1 MPSSSNRFVITLL
14 LPDRVAALRD
24 VSSVIT
30 DLGGFIDGISQSV
43 LAGYF
48 YAILTASFPEGVEA
62 VSLRESILANF
73 GSEAVSVVVAAY
85 RGRRGG
91 RPTVPGPRYIATAF
105 GPDRHGVLKA
115 LTTFLA
121 ARGINI
127 EDWQVDFSGS
137 HVTHIGEVTLPSH
150 LDVKQVQDEFRAELA
165 AIGLAGGLQ
174 HENIFRATHEVGPI
188 HLLLGGARH
197 D

>member
-1 MPSSSNRFVITLL
+1 MPSPSRFVITVL

-30 DLGGFIDGISQSV
+30 DLGGFIDGISQTV

-48 YAILTASFPEGVEA
+48 HAILMASFAEDVEA
-62 VSLRESILANF
+62 VSLRDSILANF
-73 GSEAVSVVVAAY
+73 GSETVSVVVEPY
-85 RGRRGG
+85 RGRRSG

-105 GPDRHGVLKA
+105 GADRHGVLKA
-115 LTTFLA
+115 LTSFLA
-121 ARGINI
+121 SRGINI
-127 EDWQVDFSGS
+127 EDWQVDFNGPN
-137 HVTHIGEVTLPSH
+137 VTHIGEVTLPAH

-165 AIGLAGGLQ
+165 AIGLAGGLL

-188 HLLLGGARH
+188 RLLLSGTRH